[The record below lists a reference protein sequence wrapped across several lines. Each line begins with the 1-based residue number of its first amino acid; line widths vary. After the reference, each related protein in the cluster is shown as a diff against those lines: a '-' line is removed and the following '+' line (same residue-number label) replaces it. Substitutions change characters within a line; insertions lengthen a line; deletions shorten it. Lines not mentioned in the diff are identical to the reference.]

1 MKNLLISPGLVSALI
16 VSAFVAGCGDAAEKT
31 SAGDPATE
39 TCAKNFVLPDKTAC
53 AEAGVSRETF
63 DFGWRFAKF
72 GRHDDCLA
80 AQEPGAPKASSEQ
93 AHNPAE
99 NAVDGN
105 IATRWC
111 AAWPGDASLT
121 VDFGRVRKIAGTKIL
136 WEMFANYR
144 YKIFGSSDGKVW
156 HELVDR
162 SERTETVSSDEESLS
177 VPATVRYMRI
187 DVSPSGYAWASIR
200 EWTFEDASGAPVGV
214 AKASSEQAHNPAE
227 NAVDGNIATR
237 WCAAWPGDASLTVD
251 FGRVRKI
258 AGTKILWEMFANY
271 RYKIFG
277 SSDGKVWH
285 ELVDRSKRTETVS
298 SDEESLSAPATVRYV
313 RIDVSPTGYAWASIR
328 EWTFADAAGAPVVPE
343 APGGAALR
351 AFEPAFD
358 DSAWRA
364 LDLPHDWGVE
374 SKFLPHLPNQ
384 TASLPW
390 DAVGWYRKEFS
401 VPAAKSGKKFFLDFD
416 GVMMMP
422 KIYVNGQLAGEWKY
436 GYSSFRVDITPFLK
450 FGEGE
455 KNVVAVRAE
464 NLPNSTRWYPGAGIY
479 RHVWLVEK
487 NPAHIAYNGV
497 WVRTPE
503 ISAVEMHNGK
513 RFAGTAKILV
523 ETATEGGNALVARHE
538 ISKNGKTLVRTE
550 GAAGVPAE
558 LALANVELWD
568 TENPALYTL
577 TTTLLDAAGTPVDQQ
592 KTVFGVRKAEWKPD
606 GFYLNERRVPIQ
618 GVCQHHDLG
627 ALGAAAHTRAMERQ
641 IEILKSFGVNAIRTS
656 HNPPAPEF
664 LDLCDRMGILVDDEL
679 LDCWKHL
686 KEGKTNG
693 YNLFWN
699 EWRERDVRN
708 FVTRDR
714 NRPCVIM
721 WSVGNE
727 IEEQHSADGPA
738 LAKDLVERFHRYD
751 PTRPTTI
758 GSNDIRASRT
768 DFGKQFDVFGFNYK
782 PNNYAEFARNNPNTP
797 FYGSETC
804 STVSSRGFYSF
815 PINEKDFATAFW
827 RRNFCDSLAACQVG
841 DYGIYATG
849 WGSTPD
855 IEFGAIED
863 EPRTAGQFVWTGFDY
878 LGEPTPWNLGR
889 KPANDFRGAS
899 PEEIARLEAEF
910 AEILKH
916 GSPSR
921 SSYFGIVDLCGFR
934 KNVAWLWQ
942 SQWLPDVPMAHI
954 LPHWNWQGQREG
966 KITPV
971 FVFTSGDEAELFLNG
986 KSLGR
991 RAMKKGAKITNKDLN
1006 GDQRERF
1013 RLTWMDV
1020 RYEPGTLEVVA
1031 YKNGVEWARD
1041 KVETTGV
1048 PAGFTAE
1055 ADRTEIR
1062 GDGRDLSYVTI
1073 SVRDAQ
1079 GRVVPTAKNL
1089 FNFSVRGDAAEIV
1102 GVCNGDATD
1111 HASMKGHKMK
1121 AFSGLAQVILRSKRG
1136 ACGTAELI
1144 ADGGELGARTL
1155 RIEVK

>member
-1 MKNLLISPGLVSALI
+1 MKNLLFPSGAVSAL
-16 VSAFVAGCGDAAEKT
+16 VLSAFVAGCGEAAEK
-31 SAGDPATE
+31 SCAGVPATDA
-39 TCAKNFVLPDKTAC
+39 CAKNFVLPEKTGC

-80 AQEPGAPKASSEQ
+80 AQEPGAP
-93 AHNPAE
+93 
-99 NAVDGN
+99 
-105 IATRWC
+105 
-111 AAWPGDASLT
+111 
-121 VDFGRVRKIAGTKIL
+121 
-136 WEMFANYR
+136 
-144 YKIFGSSDGKVW
+144 
-156 HELVDR
+156 
-162 SERTETVSSDEESLS
+162 
-177 VPATVRYMRI
+177 
-187 DVSPSGYAWASIR
+187 
-200 EWTFEDASGAPVGV
+200 VGV
-214 AKASSEQAHNPAE
+214 AKASSEEAHNPAA
-227 NAVDGNIATR
+227 NAFDGNDATR
-237 WCAAWPGDASLTVD
+237 WCANGRGNASLTVD
-251 FGRVRKI
+251 LGRACDIGAV
-258 AGTKILWEMFANY
+258 KILWEQNANY
-271 RYKIFG
+271 RYVI
-277 SSDGKVWH
+277 SVSADGKNWAKLADQSAKTVPAK
-285 ELVDRSKRTETVS
+285 ENTEF
-298 SDEESLSAPATVRYV
+298 LNKNFRYAK
-313 RIDVSPTGYAWASIR
+313 IDISPSGNAWASIR
-328 EWTFADAAGAPVVPE
+328 EWQFFSNSGAKITPE
-343 APGGAALR
+343 NPTTGAALK

-503 ISAVEMHNGK
+503 ISAVEMRDGK

-523 ETATEGGNALVARHE
+523 ETATEGGNALCARYE
-538 ISKNGKTLVRTE
+538 ISKNGKTLARTE
-550 GAAGVPAE
+550 VAADVPAE

-577 TTTLLDAAGTPVDQQ
+577 TTTLLDAAGTPVDRQE
-592 KTVFGVRKAEWKPD
+592 TVFGVRKAEWKPD

-627 ALGAAAHTRAMERQ
+627 PLGGAAHTRAMERQ

-664 LDLCDRMGILVDDEL
+664 LDLCDRMGVLVDDEL

-693 YNLFWN
+693 YNLFWD

-708 FVTRDR
+708 FVMRDR

-815 PINEKDFATAFW
+815 PVNEKDFATAFW

-855 IEFGAIED
+855 IEFGSIED

-910 AEILKH
+910 SEILKH

-942 SQWLPDVPMAHI
+942 SQWLPNVPMAHI
-954 LPHWNWQGQREG
+954 LPHWNWQEQREG

-1048 PAGFTAE
+1048 PAGFTLE
-1055 ADRTEIR
+1055 ADRAEIR

-1079 GRVVPTAKNL
+1079 GRVVPTANNL
-1089 FNFSVRGDAAEIV
+1089 FKFSVRGNAAEIV
-1102 GVCNGDATD
+1102 GVCNGDPTD
-1111 HASMKGHKMK
+1111 HASMKGREMK

-1136 ACGTAELI
+1136 ASGAAELI
-1144 ADGGELGARTL
+1144 ADGGALGVHTL